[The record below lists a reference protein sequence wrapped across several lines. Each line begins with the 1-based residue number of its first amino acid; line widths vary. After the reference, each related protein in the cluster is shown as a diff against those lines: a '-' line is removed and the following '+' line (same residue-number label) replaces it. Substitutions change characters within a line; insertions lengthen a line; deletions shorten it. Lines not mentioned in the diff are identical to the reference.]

1 MVELRYVYDCENLTN
16 SLEYRHMEDGQPV
29 TRWMKV
35 PSVYPKAGDYV
46 DPSPLNVETFTIDFS
61 DEK

>member
-1 MVELRYVYDCENLTN
+1 MIELRYVYDCENLTN
-16 SLEYRHMEDGQPV
+16 SLEYRQTENGRPV

-46 DPSPLNVETFTIDFS
+46 DPQPPAVVYTDDFM
-61 DEK
+61 E

>member
-1 MVELRYVYDCENLTN
+1 MNATIELRYVYDCENLAN
-16 SLEYRHMEDGQPV
+16 NLEYRQVANGQPV

-46 DPSPLNVETFTIDFS
+46 DPPAANYNYTEI
-61 DEK
+61 K